1 MPPFWTPATGGGIA
15 IGIFVHH
22 PRNSAAVGYSKYTN
36 GTVVTGRWGESV
48 MYRVLTCL
56 ATEHDWRL
64 VVLAGT
70 ICWLASAVAISLF
83 HRARASRGRT
93 RAIWICLDAAVGG
106 CGIWATHFVAMLAY
120 DPGANAGY
128 SIPITSLSLV
138 FAITIVAIGLCIAL
152 SSARQ
157 SVIALGGAV
166 IGGGVA
172 AMHYTGMA
180 ALELP
185 AFIVWSPGIVV
196 ASVVLGSLFAAMAL
210 LVAVRRDNLVHT
222 VAATGLLTVAIVS
235 HHFTAMGAV
244 TLIPDPTLGSDGL
257 SISPTALSFLTA
269 VAAFAILGLSLLAS
283 MIDRRAKSE
292 LHQQK
297 VLLDTA
303 LDNMSQGLSMFDAD
317 GRILLFNERY
327 AEMMGR
333 TGVALQGRLLLDV
346 LRQQKA
352 LYRWDGDPDQFVASV
367 IAAAKAGNSVTRT
380 VSRNGRS
387 LRVVDQPMKGG
398 GWVATFEDITEWQAA
413 QEQISHMARHDALT
427 NLPNRTLL
435 REQLEKALRLVRR
448 SDQLAVLCLGL
459 DHFKDINDSLGH
471 TVGDALL
478 REVARRLGECVTE
491 HDTVARLGGDEFAIV
506 QFCSDCEPSA
516 VAMLASH
523 VVEKVSAP
531 YDIAGHQ
538 LVIGVSIGISLAP
551 EDGKNPDELL
561 KKADLALYR
570 AKEDGRGTYRFF
582 ETGMD
587 ARAQARRLLELDLRA
602 ALKRGEFEVYYQPI
616 RDVAKDVVV
625 AFEALVRWNHSLRGL
640 ISPVK
645 FIPLAEETGLIVPL
659 GVWVL
664 RQACMDAAGWSQ
676 DVGVAVN
683 LSPVQFKNPSLVSA
697 VKEALRA
704 SGLPAHRLELE
715 ITESVLLQNSEA
727 TLAVLH
733 ELRGFG
739 VRISLDDFGTGY
751 SSLSYLRSFPFDKIK
766 IDRSFVSELATRDDS
781 MAIVRAVTGLGKSLG
796 IVTTAEGVE
805 TEAQFDLLR
814 REGCTQAQGYLF
826 SRPVPA
832 AEVMKMLAKVRQRIV
847 A

>member
-1 MPPFWTPATGGGIA
+1 
-15 IGIFVHH
+15 
-22 PRNSAAVGYSKYTN
+22 
-36 GTVVTGRWGESV
+36 
-48 MYRVLTCL
+48 MYRVITCL

-64 VVLAGT
+64 VLLAGT
-70 ICWLASAVAISLF
+70 ICWFASAVAVSLF
-83 HRARASRGRT
+83 HRARASQGRA
-93 RAIWICLDAAVGG
+93 RVVWIALDAAVGG
-106 CGIWATHFVAMLAY
+106 CGIWATHFIAMLAY
-120 DPGANAGY
+120 DPGAGAGY
-128 SIPITSLSLV
+128 SIPITLLSLV
-138 FAITIVAIGLCIAL
+138 FAISIVAIGLCIAL
-152 SSARQ
+152 ASSRQ
-157 SVIALGGAV
+157 WVVALGGAV

-185 AFIVWSPGIVV
+185 AFIVWSSDLVV
-196 ASVVLGSLFAAMAL
+196 ASIVFGSLFAAIAL
-210 LVAVRRDNLVHT
+210 LVAARRDNAVYT
-222 VAATGLLTVAIVS
+222 VTATGLLTIAIVS
-235 HHFTAMGAV
+235 HHFTAMGAI

-257 SISPTALSFLTA
+257 SIPPPALSFLTA
-269 VAAFAILGLSLLAS
+269 VAAVAVLGLSLLAA
-283 MIDRRAKSE
+283 MIDRRAKGE
-292 LHQQK
+292 LHSQK
-297 VLLDTA
+297 ILLDNA
-303 LDNMSQGLSMFDAD
+303 LANMSQGLCMFDTN
-317 GRILLFNERY
+317 GRILLFNQRY
-327 AEMMGR
+327 VDLMDRSGMP
-333 TGVALQGRLLLDV
+333 LQGRLLVDV
-346 LRQQKA
+346 LRELKA
-352 LYRWDGDPDQFVASV
+352 VGEWDGDPDEFFADVLADAS
-367 IAAAKAGNSVTRT
+367 AGRT
-380 VSRNGRS
+380 VIKTLGRNGRS
-387 LRVVDQPMKGG
+387 LRVVDQPMKDG

-427 NLPNRTLL
+427 NLPNRTLF
-435 REQLEKALRLVRR
+435 REQLEKALRLARR
-448 SDQLAVLCLGL
+448 SDQLAVLCLDL

-471 TVGDALL
+471 PVGDVLL
-478 REVARRLGECVTE
+478 KEVAQRLGECITE

-506 QFCSDCEPSA
+506 QFCSDCDPSA
-516 VAMLASH
+516 VASLASH

-531 YDIAGHQ
+531 YEIAGHQ

-625 AFEALVRWNHSLRGL
+625 SFEALARWNHSLRGM
-640 ISPVK
+640 ISPAN
-645 FIPLAEETGLIVPL
+645 FIPLAEETGLIVPI
-659 GVWVL
+659 GEWVL
-664 RQACMDAAGWSQ
+664 RQACTDAAGWSQ

-683 LSPVQFKNPSLVSA
+683 LSPVQFKNPNLVST

-727 TLAVLH
+727 TLSVLH

-766 IDRSFVSELATRDDS
+766 IDRSFVTELATRDDS

-805 TEAQFDLLR
+805 TDAQFDLLR

-826 SRPVPA
+826 SRPRPA
-832 AEVMKMLAKVRQRIV
+832 ADVENMLTQPRQRLT

>member
-1 MPPFWTPATGGGIA
+1 
-15 IGIFVHH
+15 
-22 PRNSAAVGYSKYTN
+22 
-36 GTVVTGRWGESV
+36 

-56 ATEHDWRL
+56 TTEHDWRL

-83 HRARASRGRT
+83 HRARASRGRA
-93 RAIWICLDAAVGG
+93 RAIWIGLDAAVGG

-120 DPGANAGY
+120 DPGASAGY

-138 FAITIVAIGLCIAL
+138 FAIIIVAAGLCIAL

-157 SVIALGGAV
+157 SVVALGGAV

-196 ASVVLGSLFAAMAL
+196 ASIVFGSLFAAMAL
-210 LVAVRRDNLVHT
+210 LVAVRRDNPVHT
-222 VAATGLLTVAIVS
+222 LAATGLLTVAIVS

-292 LHQQK
+292 LHNQK

-317 GRILLFNERY
+317 GRILLYNDRY

-333 TGVALQGRLLLDV
+333 TGMALQGRLLLDV

-352 LYRWDGDPDQFVASV
+352 LGRWDGDPDQFVASV
-367 IAAAKAGNSVTRT
+367 IAEARAGNSVTRT
-380 VSRNGRS
+380 ASRNGRS
-387 LRVVDQPMKGG
+387 IRIVDQPMKGG

-427 NLPNRTLL
+427 NLPNRTLF
-435 REQLEKALRLVRR
+435 REQLEKALRLAKR
-448 SDQLAVLCLGL
+448 SDQLAVLCLDL

-471 TVGDALL
+471 PVGDALL
-478 REVARRLGECVTE
+478 KEVARRLGECITD

-506 QFCSDCEPSA
+506 QFCSDCDPSA
-516 VAMLASH
+516 VALLASH

-531 YDIAGHQ
+531 YEIAGHQ

-587 ARAQARRLLELDLRA
+587 ARAQARRMLELDLRA

-616 RDVAKDVVV
+616 RDVARDTVV
-625 AFEALVRWNHSLRGL
+625 AFEALVRWNHSLRGM
-640 ISPVK
+640 ISPVN
-645 FIPLAEETGLIVPL
+645 FIPLAEETGLIVPI
-659 GVWVL
+659 GDWVL
-664 RQACMDAAGWSQ
+664 RQACMDAAQWSQ

-683 LSPVQFKNPSLVSA
+683 LSPVQFKNLNLVSS
-697 VKEALRA
+697 VKDALKA

-733 ELRGFG
+733 ELRAFG

-766 IDRSFVSELATRDDS
+766 IDRSFITELATREDS

-805 TEAQFDLLR
+805 TDAQFELLR
-814 REGCTQAQGYLF
+814 QEGCTQAQGYLF
-826 SRPVPA
+826 SRPRPA
-832 AEVMKMLAKVRQRIV
+832 AEVENMLTQPRQRLT